1 VTVTTLP
8 TALTDPRVSPEL
20 FARLV
25 ETMHPMPAP
34 TPAPEVVYVPA
45 PDGAPA
51 DAPRVFAAINGVMRD
66 AMPVGKTQ
74 ENKQQNYNFRG
85 IDDVMSAMAGP
96 MRTHGVFILPTIA
109 EHKHERDG
117 KMTRTLITMRYRVYG
132 PAGDCLVAD
141 VPGEA
146 FDFADKSTNKAQSA
160 ALKYLLF
167 TLFMLPVDGRSI
179 DDGDRHHPEPT
190 PEHRAEQQQRQQGRQ
205 QRGQGQQRQQ
215 PRRSSRAEAGPWEQQ
230 APARQNGQQ
239 AAPPRRDYLAEAK
252 AAPNPEAFAKVR
264 AAAVKAGAPA
274 EFLTT
279 LDQVAAKKREAAQK
293 PQQQAPAGPAP
304 HSISDAVAAE
314 GALGNAR
321 PAAAQQVDQEQ
332 AAALGEFYDAARS
345 AGVTD
350 QAEAEQLFSSRHGCA
365 PAAATVAQLRDM
377 RDDLL
382 DAAKGATA

>member
-8 TALTDPRVSPEL
+8 TAHAHALGPE
-20 FARLV
+20 
-25 ETMHPMPAP
+25 P
-34 TPAPEVVYVPA
+34 TPVRAPDVVYVPA
-45 PDGAPA
+45 PHGAPT

-66 AMPVGKTQ
+66 AMPVGKDQ
-74 ENKQQNYNFRG
+74 RNEQQNYQFRG

-109 EHKHERDG
+109 EHAQTRDG
-117 KMTRTLITMRYRVYG
+117 KMTRTMITMRYRVYG

-146 FDFADKSTNKAQSA
+146 FDYADKSTNKAQSA

-179 DDGDRHHPEPT
+179 DDGDRTTPEP
-190 PEHRAEQQQRQQGRQ
+190 PAEHRAEQQQRQQGRQ

-215 PRRSSRAEAGPWEQQ
+215 QRQQQPRRGNRAEAGPWEQP
-230 APARQNGQQ
+230 APAQQ
-239 AAPPRRDYLAEAK
+239 AAPRRDYLAEAK
-252 AAPNPEAFAKVR
+252 AAPNPDAFAKVR

-274 EFLTT
+274 DYLAT

-293 PQQQAPAGPAP
+293 PQQQAPAGPTP
-304 HSISDAVAAE
+304 HSVSDAVAAE
-314 GALGNAR
+314 GALGNTR
-321 PAAAQQVDQEQ
+321 PAAEQHVDQEQ

-350 QAEAEQLFSSRHGCA
+350 KAEADQLFNSRHGGA
-365 PAAATVAQLRDM
+365 PAAATAAQLRDM

>member
-1 VTVTTLP
+1 MTVTTLP
-8 TALTDPRVSPEL
+8 TAHAHAHALAPE
-20 FARLV
+20 
-25 ETMHPMPAP
+25 PAP
-34 TPAPEVVYVPA
+34 VRTPDVVYVPA
-45 PDGAPA
+45 PEGVPA

-66 AMPVGKTQ
+66 AMPVGKDQ
-74 ENKQQNYNFRG
+74 RNEQQNYQFRG

-109 EHKHERDG
+109 EHSQTRDG
-117 KMTRTLITMRYRVYG
+117 KMTRTMITMRYRVYG

-146 FDFADKSTNKAQSA
+146 FDYADKSTNKAQSA

-179 DDGDRHHPEPT
+179 DDGDRTTPEP
-190 PEHRAEQQQRQQGRQ
+190 PAEHRAEQQQRQQRQQGRQ

-215 PRRSSRAEAGPWEQQ
+215 QPRRSNRAEAGPWEQQ
-230 APARQNGQQ
+230 APAQQ
-239 AAPPRRDYLAEAK
+239 QQRRDYLAEAK
-252 AAPNPEAFAKVR
+252 AAPNPDAFAKVR

-274 EFLTT
+274 DYLAT

-293 PQQQAPAGPAP
+293 PKQQAPTGPTP

-314 GALGNAR
+314 GALGTPP
-321 PAAAQQVDQEQ
+321 PAAEQHVDQEQ

-350 QAEAEQLFSSRHGCA
+350 RAEADQLFNSRHGGA
-365 PAAATVAQLRDM
+365 PAAATAAQLRDM

>member
-1 VTVTTLP
+1 MTVTTLP
-8 TALTDPRVSPEL
+8 TAHAHTHALAPE
-20 FARLV
+20 
-25 ETMHPMPAP
+25 P
-34 TPAPEVVYVPA
+34 TPVRTPDVVYVPA
-45 PDGAPA
+45 PAGVPA

-66 AMPVGKTQ
+66 AMPVGKDQ
-74 ENKQQNYNFRG
+74 RNEQQNYQFRG

-109 EHKHERDG
+109 EHSQTRDG
-117 KMTRTLITMRYRVYG
+117 KMTRTMITMRYRVYG

-146 FDFADKSTNKAQSA
+146 FDYADKSTNKAQSA

-179 DDGDRHHPEPT
+179 DDGDRTTPEP
-190 PEHRAEQQQRQQGRQ
+190 PAEHRAEQQQRQQRGQGRQ

-215 PRRSSRAEAGPWEQQ
+215 QPRRSNRAEAGSWEQQ
-230 APARQNGQQ
+230 APAQQ
-239 AAPPRRDYLAEAK
+239 QQQQRRDYLAEAK
-252 AAPNPEAFAKVR
+252 AAPNPDAFAKVR
-264 AAAVKAGAPA
+264 AAAAKAGAPA
-274 EFLTT
+274 DYLAT

-293 PQQQAPAGPAP
+293 PQQQAQAGPTP

-314 GALGNAR
+314 GALGNTR
-321 PAAAQQVDQEQ
+321 PAAEQQVDQEQ

-350 QAEAEQLFSSRHGCA
+350 KAEADQLFNSRHGGA
-365 PAAATVAQLRDM
+365 PAAATAAQLRDM

>member
-8 TALTDPRVSPEL
+8 TAHTRALAPQ
-20 FARLV
+20 
-25 ETMHPMPAP
+25 P
-34 TPAPEVVYVPA
+34 TPVRAPDVVYVPA
-45 PDGAPA
+45 PDGAPT
-51 DAPRVFAAINGVMRD
+51 DAPRVFAAINSVMRD

-96 MRTHGVFILPTIA
+96 MRAHGVFILPTIA

-215 PRRSSRAEAGPWEQQ
+215 QRQQPRRSNRAEPGPWEQ
-230 APARQNGQQ
+230 
-239 AAPPRRDYLAEAK
+239 PRRDYLAEART
-252 AAPNPEAFAKVR
+252 APNPEAFAKVR
-264 AAAVKAGAPA
+264 AAAVAAGAPA
-274 EFLTT
+274 EFVAQ
-279 LDQVAAKKREAAQK
+279 LDKVAAEKRAAAQQ
-293 PQQQAPAGPAP
+293 PQQQAQGGQQREAP
-304 HSISDAVAAE
+304 QQAEEHVAA
-314 GALGNAR
+314 
-321 PAAAQQVDQEQ
+321 V
-332 AAALGEFYDAARS
+332 GELFDAART
-345 AGVTD
+345 AGVSD
-350 QAEAEQLFSSRHGCA
+350 RAEVEQLFTSRHGVK
-365 PAAATVAQLRDM
+365 PTEATVAQLREM